1 MTSFEDE
8 LKALRILYST
18 LQPFTRE
25 RRDSMITQVQGA
37 LNREGQKVRPL
48 DPRHV
53 TMEKV
58 ADMVGEWGVSTYT
71 RQGD

>member
-1 MTSFEDE
+1 MTFEEE
-8 LKALRILYST
+8 LNAMRLLYST

-25 RRDSMITQVQGA
+25 RRDSMITQVQSA

-53 TMEKV
+53 TMES
-58 ADMVGEWGVSTYT
+58 ASEIMNMVQKRWDEA
-71 RQGD
+71 